1 MLQWQCIIAHVMTE
15 INQCTWLTTTDLM
28 NTMKC
33 SIKNLQSRI
42 RLCPTISK
50 LIQPAATSH
59 CYNLKLFPLLPYW
72 EGSLHHV
79 IGVMDLI

>member
-1 MLQWQCIIAHVMTE
+1 MLAVYAHVMTE
-15 INQCTWLTTTDLM
+15 LNQCTWLTTTDLM
-28 NTMKC
+28 NTMKY
-33 SIKNLQSRI
+33 SIENLQS

-50 LIQPAATSH
+50 LIQPATSH
-59 CYNLKLFPLLPYW
+59 CYNLKLFPLLVPYW